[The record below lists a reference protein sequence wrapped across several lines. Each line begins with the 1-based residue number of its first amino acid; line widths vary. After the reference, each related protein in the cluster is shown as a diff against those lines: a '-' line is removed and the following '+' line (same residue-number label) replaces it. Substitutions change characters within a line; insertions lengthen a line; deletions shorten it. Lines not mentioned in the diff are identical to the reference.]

1 MKIIIDCRIT
11 YNSDAALSIF
21 TMECWQDMAVLKPA
35 DEFIFIT
42 AKDQVPVQ
50 PAGNVH
56 VRELKKTNIP
66 WLDRRRLNN
75 HLKKWEADRFITLHE
90 TGFCLY
96 HFQKGNRK
104 VTGMPAHRILFAA
117 NVTEQPQSAAML
129 QVIQPACRTIIV
141 SSLSWTEATDIRTQY
156 TGGRSFFLFTGN
168 ISEQHQLVDLL
179 KAFSA
184 FKKWQQSNMQLV
196 IAGYATAWTREF
208 EEKLLT
214 YRYRADVL
222 LIKNATSTDMAKL
235 AAACYAMVYPATANI
250 FPLALLLAVQSN
262 KAVIASDT
270 YTNRQMIPA
279 AEWVDKNNTAAGFA
293 KAMILLYKDEQH
305 QQSLVQQTIAPS
317 AQFNRQQMLS
327 ELWQCIEK

>member
-1 MKIIIDCRIT
+1 MKIIIDCRNT

-21 TMECWQDMAVLKPA
+21 TRECWQDMALLKPA

-42 AKDQVPVQ
+42 ARDQMPVQ
-50 PAGNVH
+50 TTENVH

-66 WLDRRRLNN
+66 WLDRKRLNN
-75 HLKKWEADRFITLHE
+75 HLKKWKADRFITLHE
-90 TGFCLY
+90 TGFCMY
-96 HFQKGNRK
+96 HFQKENRQ
-104 VTGMPAHRILFAA
+104 VAGMPAHCILFAD
-117 NVTEQPQSAAML
+117 NVNEQPQSAMVL
-129 QVIQPACRTIIV
+129 QVIQPACRTVV

-179 KAFSA
+179 KAFSV

-196 IAGYATAWTREF
+196 IAGYATAWTQEF
-208 EEKLLT
+208 EKKLLT
-214 YRYRADVL
+214 YRYKADVL
-222 LIKNATSTDMAKL
+222 LIKNVTSTDMAKL
-235 AAACYAMVYPATANI
+235 AAACYAMVYPAAANI

-270 YTNRQMIPA
+270 YINRQMIQA
-279 AEWVDKNNTAAGFA
+279 AEWVDKNDTAAGFA